1 MTLSLGWA
9 QQREEKGWGSE
20 RQGPRAQ
27 AVQDCS
33 HQDWEQALLNPGSS
47 EEDSGSPPPLGWE
60 WEELL
65 LDLKGPAALG

>member
-1 MTLSLGWA
+1 MRGKALG
-9 QQREEKGWGSE
+9 R
-20 RQGPRAQ
+20 RQCRTAAIRTGN
-27 AVQDCS
+27 
-33 HQDWEQALLNPGSS
+33 QALLNPGSS